1 MALSKSQQRN
11 AARNQKYW
19 SEREK
24 EALKHYIRQE
34 EQYDREI
41 KRIYTAQLD
50 AIQKEIDSFY
60 GKYAKAEGITIAEA
74 KKRVSQH
81 DVKAFQRKA
90 AKYVKDKDFSKKA
103 NEELRLYNLTM
114 KVNRLEMLKANIGLE
129 MIAGH
134 DELDK
139 FMGKILKGRT
149 EDELKRQAGILGETI
164 RNNAKL
170 AHTIPNA
177 SFHHATFS
185 DRIWQYQDMM
195 KADLSKLLQSAL
207 IQGKNPRAVAS
218 ELRKYLLGD
227 KHGKGARYNMER
239 LMRTELARVQTEAQ
253 KQSFKQ
259 NGFGKYLFIANGGCC
274 PICAALNG
282 KHFDISKMMPGE
294 NAPPVHPHC
303 RCSTAAYEDSKEYEA
318 WLDYLAS
325 GGTTEE
331 WEKGGGLKNR
341 KAKTPKKESSGTV
354 STTNDAAMLDLKNF
368 PDSFTKG
375 AEKRNTAKFVEYV
388 NGLKGANPD
397 TIKLYNSMRKLENIE
412 TKGIPFKISHGK
424 NHAVGR
430 RTYYDGRLH
439 SASLCIPKLSGAKLA
454 GQINTILHENMHL
467 IDMYCRKDAA
477 KGGGWFSSSRTKF
490 TDMFARRSS
499 DMSDEV
505 KDLFGRFKT
514 EYNTTRNAVSSDYKK
529 KRAELWESYF
539 PNGASIWEDIDK
551 YRAYEKEAKKLD
563 KWYKEELDYQCRNI
577 MGGGVT
583 ALQDIYDALS
593 GGTFRDN
600 GTVIYGHGSS
610 YYHSQGARAEETL
623 ANYGALSVAHP
634 ELVEMLRK
642 DKPELVAELEAMV
655 KEMAEKEGE
664 TP

>member
-1 MALSKSQQRN
+1 M
-11 AARNQKYW
+11 
-19 SEREK
+19 
-24 EALKHYIRQE
+24 EALKHYIKQE
-34 EQYDREI
+34 QQYDREI
-41 KRIYTAQLD
+41 KRIYASQLD
-50 AIQKEIDSFY
+50 SIQKEIDSFY

-81 DVKAFQRKA
+81 DVKAFERKA

-114 KVNRLEMLKANIGLE
+114 KVNRLEMLKANIGIEL
-129 MIAGH
+129 IAGH

-195 KADLSKLLQSAL
+195 KADISKLLQSAL

-259 NGFGKYLFIANGGCC
+259 SGFGKYMFIANGGCC
-274 PICAALNG
+274 PACGAING
-282 KHFDISKMMPGE
+282 KKFDIAKMMPGL
-294 NAPPVHPHC
+294 NAPPMHPNC
-303 RCSTAAYEDSKEYEA
+303 RCGTAAYEDSKEYEA

-331 WEKGGGLKNR
+331 WEKSGGLKNR

-354 STTNDAAMLDLKNF
+354 STANDAAKLDLKNF

-397 TIKLYNSMRKLENIE
+397 TIKLYNSMRKMENIE
-412 TKGIPFKISHGK
+412 SKGIPFKISHGK
-424 NHAVGR
+424 NHAVSR

-490 TDMFARRSS
+490 TDMFARRSA
-499 DMSDEV
+499 DMSDEI
-505 KDLFGRFKT
+505 KDLFGQFKT
-514 EYNTTRNAVSSDYKK
+514 EYNATRDAVSSDYKK
-529 KRAELWESYF
+529 KRAELRESYF
-539 PNGASIWEDIDK
+539 PNGASIWDDIDK
-551 YRAYEKEAKKLD
+551 YREYEKEAKKLD
-563 KWYKEELDYQCRNI
+563 KWYKEEMDYQCRNI
-577 MGGGVT
+577 MGGGVN

-610 YYHSQGARAEETL
+610 YYRGQGARAEETL

-634 ELVEMLRK
+634 ELVEMLRR

-655 KEMAEKEGE
+655 KEMAEKAGDK
-664 TP
+664 P